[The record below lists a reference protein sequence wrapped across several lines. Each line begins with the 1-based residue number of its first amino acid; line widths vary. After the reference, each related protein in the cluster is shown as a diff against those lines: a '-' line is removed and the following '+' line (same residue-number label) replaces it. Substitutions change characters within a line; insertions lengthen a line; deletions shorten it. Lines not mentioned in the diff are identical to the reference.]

1 MESTLRFASRLNDT
15 LIATGKTNI
24 KGLYLLWNMVDG
36 REKSELYKVYEQ
48 VIGELGLKVL
58 NTFLP
63 DSKRFRRELTGNIG
77 HCSVPRCSCGR
88 YAGQRQQPE
97 RDYGRTVVHY
107 QKVGYGKR
115 TEKIN
120 LTDIDE
126 DSIVASFKEGRQT
139 DGQAQAAGNNGQSG
153 EENGYVRLF
162 IHESPVC
169 ARLGKTIYLRK
180 EFHERIQKIVQTIG
194 NNEMSIFSYVDNVL
208 EQHFSTYQDEITK
221 EYRKR
226 STELF

>member
-1 MESTLRFASRLNDT
+1 M
-15 LIATGKTNI
+15 
-24 KGLYLLWNMVDG
+24 
-36 REKSELYKVYEQ
+36 
-48 VIGELGLKVL
+48 
-58 NTFLP
+58 
-63 DSKRFRRELTGNIG
+63 GN
-77 HCSVPRCSCGR
+77 
-88 YAGQRQQPE
+88 E
-97 RDYGRTVVHY
+97 R
-107 QKVGYGKR
+107 K
-115 TEKIN
+115 KIN

-126 DSIVASFKEGRQT
+126 DSIVASFKESRQT
-139 DGQAQAAGNNGQSG
+139 DGQVQAVGNNGQSG

-194 NNEMSIFSYVDNVL
+194 NNEMSIFRKILNNFICFNFNSFHFCSYVGFENR
-208 EQHFSTYQDEITK
+208 DEITK

>member
-1 MESTLRFASRLNDT
+1 M
-15 LIATGKTNI
+15 
-24 KGLYLLWNMVDG
+24 
-36 REKSELYKVYEQ
+36 
-48 VIGELGLKVL
+48 
-58 NTFLP
+58 
-63 DSKRFRRELTGNIG
+63 GN
-77 HCSVPRCSCGR
+77 
-88 YAGQRQQPE
+88 E
-97 RDYGRTVVHY
+97 R
-107 QKVGYGKR
+107 K
-115 TEKIN
+115 KIN

-126 DSIVASFKEGRQT
+126 GSIVASFKEGRPA
-139 DGQAQAAGNNGQSG
+139 DGQEQITGNKEQAG

-208 EQHFSTYQDEITK
+208 EQHFAAYQDEIMK